1 MKSQKY
7 KLNIDDALKGALITC
22 AGTLAGLLVESQGD
36 DFQFL
41 NALKIGAISGIVYL
55 LKNLFENEKG
65 EL

>member
-1 MKSQKY
+1 MKSKKY

-22 AGTLAGLLVESQGD
+22 AGTLGGIIVESQGG